1 MCVFVYGNQQNRYS
15 NTFKKK
21 LIRGIKKAKKG
32 NLIEKT
38 ITTGKYKK
46 NANTCQSTFLIY

>member
-1 MCVFVYGNQQNRYS
+1 MCVFVYENQKNRYS

-21 LIRGIKKAKKG
+21 LIKEIKKAKKG

-38 ITTGKYKK
+38 ITAGEYKE
-46 NANTCQSTFLIY
+46 NANACQSTFLIY